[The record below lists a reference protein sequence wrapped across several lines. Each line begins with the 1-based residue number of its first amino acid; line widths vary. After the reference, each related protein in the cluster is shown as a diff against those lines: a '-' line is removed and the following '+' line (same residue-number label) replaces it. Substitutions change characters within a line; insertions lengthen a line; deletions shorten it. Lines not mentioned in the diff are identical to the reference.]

1 VRNKHL
7 DKKEEN
13 LVTMEQGMN
22 SSRTNWNKILVIMME
37 QTLTTKRNKN
47 LDLAKF
53 IAPKG
58 TKITTII

>member
-1 VRNKHL
+1 
-7 DKKEEN
+7 
-13 LVTMEQGMN
+13 MEQDMN
-22 SSRTNWNKILVIMME
+22 SSQTNWNKIIVIVME

-58 TKITTII
+58 TKITKIWDQKLQKYGN

>member
-22 SSRTNWNKILVIMME
+22 SSRTNWNKILVIVME

-58 TKITTII
+58 TKITIIT